1 MAYERRLEAE
11 VIGPGTPGKLR
22 LRLGRGQKQFTSEV
36 PAELLQPSLRM
47 PNSQFV
53 AVVRGRDFVRTEPA
67 GRIWL
72 TIQDQIRIVL
82 NSDWDPIGV
91 ADIVDGE
98 YDMYIGHIYS
108 LLAMNGGE
116 QAIADH
122 LLWIEVNRMGLAGS
136 PKERLLEVA
145 ASLRSLQLPEMHGI

>member
-22 LRLGRGQKQFTSEV
+22 LTLGRGGNQFVSEV
-36 PAELLQPSLRM
+36 PAELLQPALRM

-82 NSDWDPIGV
+82 NSAWDPLGV
-91 ADIVDGE
+91 ADIADDG
-98 YDMYIGHIYS
+98 YDMYIGHIYA
-108 LLAMNGGE
+108 LLSTHEGD

-122 LLWIEVNRMGLAGS
+122 LLWIEVNRMGLSGS
-136 PKERLLEVA
+136 PQERLLQVA
-145 ASLRSLQLPEMHGI
+145 ASLRSLELPQMHNM

>member
-1 MAYERRLEAE
+1 M
-11 VIGPGTPGKLR
+11 IGPGMSGKLR
-22 LRLGRGQKQFTSEV
+22 LRLGRGGKQFVSEV
-36 PAELLQPSLRM
+36 PAELLQPSLRK

-82 NSDWDPIGV
+82 NTAWDPIGV
-91 ADIVDGE
+91 ADIVDDG

-108 LLAMNGGE
+108 LLSTKGGE

-122 LLWIEVNRMGLAGS
+122 LLWIEVNRMGLSSS
-136 PKERLLEVA
+136 PKERLLQVA
-145 ASLRSLQLPEMHGI
+145 ASLRSLQLPPMHSR